1 MANHTDGKWYDLANV
16 DQLHEDLSADYAA
29 VRAIIAD
36 RPLLSAHFR
45 NCEDCQGYRILNETD
60 PMPTPGPRS
69 RRMKKLVLTYADL
82 AALLGLPSDVD
93 ITHVQV
99 SPDPLS
105 VAVVM
110 HSARYREVPV
120 NQELPIVTI
129 EVA

>member
-1 MANHTDGKWYDLANV
+1 MASYTDSKWYDLANI
-16 DQLHEDLSADYAA
+16 DELHRDLRSNYAA
-29 VRAIIAD
+29 VRAVIAD

-45 NCEDCQGYRILNETD
+45 NCEDCREIRILNETD

-69 RRMKKLVLTYADL
+69 RRMKKLVLSYGDL

-99 SPDPLS
+99 NPDPLS
-105 VAVVM
+105 VAVVL
-110 HSARYREVPV
+110 HSPRYYEVPV
-120 NQELPIVTI
+120 SNELPIVTV